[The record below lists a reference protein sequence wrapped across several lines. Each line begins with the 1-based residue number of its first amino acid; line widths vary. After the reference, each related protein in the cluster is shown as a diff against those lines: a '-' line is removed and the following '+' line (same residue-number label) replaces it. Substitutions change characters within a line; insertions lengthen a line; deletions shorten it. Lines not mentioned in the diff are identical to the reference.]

1 MPGQFVVS
9 DASERHR
16 MIDVVAGRIV
26 SSELI
31 GRERELGLCAQ
42 ALHDAERGRA
52 RTVLLGGEAGI
63 GKTRVLAA
71 VLDAARD
78 EGAVVL
84 VGGCIGLAEG
94 SLPFAPIVEA
104 LRPLVRELEERDGDD
119 GHPVTGGVPHEA
131 LSTLAASLG
140 LLTDRPVAASAGAE
154 LRPEW
159 VRSRI
164 YESILDLLRGLAV
177 NGPVVLAIEDLHWAD
192 DSTRE
197 LLAFLV
203 RNAQAERLLLIVTFR
218 SDELTRRHPLLFW
231 LAEAD
236 RAAGVERVE
245 LGRLEPAQ
253 VARQLASIL
262 GQSPG
267 PALVGS
273 VYERSEGNPFFAEEL
288 VAAGAGSRGLPVTLR
303 EVLAARLAH
312 VSEPTVRLLGV
323 AAVDGRKVEHY
334 LLARLSDLS
343 ERELYEAIEE
353 AVAAQLLVVDESS
366 VMERYEFRHALI
378 AEASAETVLPSQRR
392 RLHVMIAEALQKM
405 PPLRGAEE
413 AGHLAEI
420 AHHWFEGR
428 DMPRALVASIKA
440 GEAAEMSS
448 AFGEA
453 YRQDERALELWD
465 VVPDPEVITGLD
477 RVELLRRAAHAGQI
491 SGEFMAAAGLLREGV
506 AILESADDVVRTGLL
521 YERLGRAL
529 WTSGKLNESLE
540 AYRTAVDLVP
550 DAPTADRAR
559 VLAGYAQV
567 LMLGGRYHES
577 LPIAQEAH
585 SIARAAG
592 QRQLEGHAAATLGT
606 DLVYASPKGA
616 EAGIELVRDAL
627 VIADEVHDID
637 DIGRGYACLSSVL
650 DVVDRVEEGLAA
662 AKEGVERMRELGLS
676 ASYGAFIQ
684 MNVVDALI
692 SLGRWQEALELTEA
706 AEPISR
712 GNGRIFANLQLARLY
727 TLRGSFDAA
736 ERALDHAASRLAG
749 ASEAQFSGPLSVTRM
764 DLALWLRDTEAARAV
779 ADVFMPTLEET
790 DDRGALSSF
799 YSTALRV
806 EADCAERARAARD
819 DTAVAQALSRA
830 EVFGS
835 RLDRLD
841 DKTLAPALRTHIRIG
856 ILIGRAEATRIAGD
870 PDPVAW
876 SAAVAAADARPA
888 TVEAAYARFRQ
899 AEAILVGRG
908 SREQAAMLLARAR
921 DLTPAV
927 DGAPLRVAIDG
938 LAARAR
944 LSLGGRPSE
953 MLKPVLP
960 DDAMAYDL
968 TAREVEVLRLV
979 AAGRTNRQIGEELF
993 ISESTAGV
1001 HVSRILAKFG
1011 VAGRVEAATKAA
1023 RLGLTD

>member
-1 MPGQFVVS
+1 MPGWFVVS

-236 RAAGVERVE
+236 RAPGVERVE

-323 AAVDGRKVEHY
+323 AAVVGRKVEHY

-353 AVAAQLLVVDESS
+353 AVAAQLLIVDESS

-392 RLHVMIAEALQKM
+392 RLHVTIAEALESM
-405 PPLRGAEE
+405 PALRGAEE

-830 EVFGS
+830 EVFGP

-921 DLTPAV
+921 GLTPAV

>member
-1 MPGQFVVS
+1 MPGWFVVS

-236 RAAGVERVE
+236 RAPGVERVE

-323 AAVDGRKVEHY
+323 AAVVGRKVEHY

-353 AVAAQLLVVDESS
+353 AVAAQLLIVDESS

-392 RLHVMIAEALQKM
+392 RLHVTIAEALESM
-405 PPLRGAEE
+405 PALRGAEE

-529 WTSGKLNESLE
+529 WTSGKLDESLE

-736 ERALDHAASRLAG
+736 ERALDHAANRLAG

-830 EVFGS
+830 EVFGP

-1023 RLGLTD
+1023 RHGLTD

>member
-236 RAAGVERVE
+236 RAPGVERVE

-323 AAVDGRKVEHY
+323 AAVVGRKVEHY

-353 AVAAQLLVVDESS
+353 AVAAQLLIVDESS

-392 RLHVMIAEALQKM
+392 RLHVTIAEALESM
-405 PPLRGAEE
+405 PALRGAEE

-790 DDRGALSSF
+790 DDRGALSRSIR
-799 YSTALRV
+799 LR
-806 EADCAERARAARD
+806 CASRRTVSSVHARRATTLRSHRRSAAPR
-819 DTAVAQALSRA
+819 S
-830 EVFGS
+830 S
-835 RLDRLD
+835 DRGWID
-841 DKTLAPALRTHIRIG
+841 SMTGHSHRP
-856 ILIGRAEATRIAGD
+856 IGRTSGSGSSSGGPRRRGSPATRTQSRG
-870 PDPVAW
+870 PPR
-876 SAAVAAADARPA
+876 SRRPM
-888 TVEAAYARFRQ
+888 
-899 AEAILVGRG
+899 LVPRRSRPPMRG
-908 SREQAAMLLARAR
+908 SDRPKRSSS
-921 DLTPAV
+921 DAV
-927 DGAPLRVAIDG
+927 HESRQPCSWRGLETSPLRSMVRRCAWRSMG
-938 LAARAR
+938 WRRGHACR
-944 LSLGGRPSE
+944 S
-953 MLKPVLP
+953 
-960 DDAMAYDL
+960 
-968 TAREVEVLRLV
+968 
-979 AAGRTNRQIGEELF
+979 
-993 ISESTAGV
+993 
-1001 HVSRILAKFG
+1001 
-1011 VAGRVEAATKAA
+1011 VAGQA
-1023 RLGLTD
+1023 RC

>member
-1 MPGQFVVS
+1 MPGWFVVS

-236 RAAGVERVE
+236 RAPGVERVE

-323 AAVDGRKVEHY
+323 AAVVGRKVEHY

-353 AVAAQLLVVDESS
+353 AVAAQLLIVDESS

-392 RLHVMIAEALQKM
+392 RLHVTIAEALESM
-405 PPLRGAEE
+405 PALRGAEE

-650 DVVDRVEEGLAA
+650 DVLDRVEEGLAA
-662 AKEGVERMRELGLS
+662 AEEGVERMRELGLS

-684 MNVVDALI
+684 MNVVDSLI

-830 EVFGS
+830 EVFGP

>member
-1 MPGQFVVS
+1 
-9 DASERHR
+9 

-31 GRERELGLCAQ
+31 GRERELELCTQ

-63 GKTRVLAA
+63 GKSRMLAEVLK
-71 VLDAARD
+71 VARD

-104 LRPLVRELEERDGDD
+104 LRPFVRELGESDRDVGRPPTD
-119 GHPVTGGVPHEA
+119 GVSREA

-140 LLTDRPVAASAGAE
+140 LLTDPPVAASAGAE

-164 YESILDLLRGLAV
+164 YESVLDLLRELAAD
-177 NGPVVLAIEDLHWAD
+177 GPVVLAIEDLHWAD
-192 DSTRE
+192 NSTRE

-236 RAAGVERVE
+236 RAPYVERIE
-245 LGRLEPAQ
+245 LGRLAPAQ

-267 PALVGS
+267 PALVES

-288 VAAGAGSRGLPVTLR
+288 VAAGVGSRGLPVTLR
-303 EVLAARLAH
+303 EVLAARLAL

-323 AAVDGRKVEHY
+323 AAVVGRKVEHY
-334 LLARLSDLS
+334 LLALLSDLS

-353 AVAAQLLVVDESS
+353 AVAAQLLIVDESS

-378 AEASAETVLPSQRR
+378 AEAAAETVLPSQRR
-392 RLHVMIAEALQKM
+392 RLHVTIAEALQKM
-405 PPLRGAEE
+405 PPLHGAEE

-428 DMPRALVASIKA
+428 DLPRALVASIEA
-440 GEAAEMSS
+440 GEAAETAS
-448 AFGEA
+448 AFVEA

-465 VVPDPEVITGLD
+465 VVPDPAVIIGFD
-477 RVELLRRAAHAGQI
+477 RVELLRRAAHAGQL

-506 AILESADDVVRTGLL
+506 AILDSAGDAVRAGLL

-540 AYRTAVDLVP
+540 AYRTAVELVP

-592 QRQLEGHAAATLGT
+592 HRQLEGHAAATLGT
-606 DLVYASPKGA
+606 DLVYASPTG
-616 EAGIELVRDAL
+616 EETGIELIRGAL
-627 VIADEVHDID
+627 VIANEVDDID

-662 AKEGVERMRELGLS
+662 AEEGVERMRELGLS

-692 SLGRWQEALELTEA
+692 SLGRWQEALDLTEA

-727 TLRGSFDAA
+727 TVRGSFDAA
-736 ERALDHAASRLAG
+736 ERALDHAASKLAG

-764 DLALWLRDTEAARAV
+764 DLALWLRDTDAARAV

-790 DDRGALSSF
+790 DDLGALSSF

-806 EADCAERARAARD
+806 EADAVERARAARD
-819 DTAVAQALSRA
+819 DTAVAQALRRA
-830 EVFGS
+830 EIFES
-835 RLDRLD
+835 RLHRLD
-841 DKTLAPALRTHIRIG
+841 GETLAPAYRTHIRIG
-856 ILIGRAEATRIAGD
+856 ILMGRAEATRIAGHDD
-870 PDPVAW
+870 PAAW
-876 SAAVAAADARPA
+876 CAAVAAADARPA
-888 TVEAAYARFRQ
+888 VYEAAYARFRQ
-899 AEAILVGRG
+899 AEAILAERG
-908 SREQAAMLLARAR
+908 SREEAAKLLARAR
-921 DLTPAV
+921 ELMPASEA
-927 DGAPLRVAIDG
+927 APLRVAIDG

-944 LSLGGRPSE
+944 LSLGGSPSE
-953 MLKPVLP
+953 VRTPVLP
-960 DDAMAYDL
+960 DDASAFDL

-1011 VAGRVEAATKAA
+1011 VAGRVEAATMAA

>member
-1 MPGQFVVS
+1 
-9 DASERHR
+9 

-26 SSELI
+26 SPELI
-31 GRERELGLCAQ
+31 GRERELELCAQ

-63 GKTRVLAA
+63 GKSRMLAEVLK
-71 VLDAARD
+71 VARD

-104 LRPLVRELEERDGDD
+104 LRPFVRELDESDRENGRPSTD
-119 GHPVTGGVPHEA
+119 GVPREA

-140 LLTDRPVAASAGAE
+140 LLTDPPVAASAGAE

-164 YESILDLLRGLAV
+164 YESVLDLLRELAAD
-177 NGPVVLAIEDLHWAD
+177 GPVVLAIEDLHWAD
-192 DSTRE
+192 NSTRE

-236 RAAGVERVE
+236 RAPYVERIE
-245 LGRLEPAQ
+245 LGRLAPAQ

-267 PALVGS
+267 PALVES

-303 EVLAARLAH
+303 EVLAARLAL

-323 AAVDGRKVEHY
+323 AAVVGRKVEHY
-334 LLARLSDLS
+334 LLALLSDLS

-353 AVAAQLLVVDESS
+353 AVAAQLLIVDESS

-378 AEASAETVLPSQRR
+378 AEAAAETVLPSQRR
-392 RLHVMIAEALQKM
+392 RLHVTIAEALQRM
-405 PPLRGAEE
+405 PPLHGAEE

-428 DMPRALVASIKA
+428 DLPRALVASIEA
-440 GEAAEMSS
+440 GEAAETAS
-448 AFGEA
+448 AFVEA

-465 VVPDPEVITGLD
+465 VVPDPAVITGFD
-477 RVELLRRAAHAGQI
+477 RIELLRRAAHAGQL

-506 AILESADDVVRTGLL
+506 AILDSAGDAIRAGLL

-540 AYRTAVDLVP
+540 AYRTAVELVP

-585 SIARAAG
+585 SIARTAG
-592 QRQLEGHAAATLGT
+592 QRQLEGHAATTLGT
-606 DLVYASPKGA
+606 DLVYASPMG
-616 EAGIELVRDAL
+616 EETGIELIRGAL

-662 AKEGVERMRELGLS
+662 AEEGVERMRELGLS

-692 SLGRWQEALELTEA
+692 SLGRWHEALQLTEA
-706 AEPISR
+706 TEPISR

-736 ERALDHAASRLAG
+736 ERALDHAASKLAG
-749 ASEAQFSGPLSVTRM
+749 ASEAQFTGPLSVTRM
-764 DLALWLRDTEAARAV
+764 DLALWLHDIAAARAV
-779 ADVFMPTLEET
+779 ADEFMPTLEET
-790 DDRGALSSF
+790 EDRGALSWF
-799 YSTALRV
+799 YSRGLRV
-806 EADCAERARAARD
+806 EADAVERARAARD
-819 DTAVAQALSRA
+819 DGAVDEALRRA
-830 EVFGS
+830 ELFVS

-841 DKTLAPALRTHIRIG
+841 DETLASGYRRHIRIG

-870 PDPVAW
+870 TDPAAW

-888 TVEAAYARFRQ
+888 VYEAAYARFRQ
-899 AEAILVGRG
+899 AEAILAGRG
-908 SREQAAMLLARAR
+908 SREEAAKLLARAR
-921 DLTPAV
+921 ELMPASEA
-927 DGAPLRVAIDG
+927 APLRVAIDG
-938 LAARAR
+938 LATRAR
-944 LSLGGRPSE
+944 LSVADGQSE
-953 MLKPVLP
+953 VLRAVLP
-960 DDAMAYDL
+960 GDATVYDL

-1011 VAGRVEAATKAA
+1011 VAGRVEAATMAA

>member
-1 MPGQFVVS
+1 MPGWFVVS

-236 RAAGVERVE
+236 RAPGVERVE

-323 AAVDGRKVEHY
+323 AAVVGRKVEHY

-353 AVAAQLLVVDESS
+353 AVAAQLLIVDESS

-392 RLHVMIAEALQKM
+392 RLHVTIAEALESM
-405 PPLRGAEE
+405 PALRGAEE

>member
-1 MPGQFVVS
+1 
-9 DASERHR
+9 

-26 SSELI
+26 SPELI
-31 GRERELGLCAQ
+31 GRERELESCAQ

-63 GKTRVLAA
+63 GKSRMLAEVLK
-71 VLDAARD
+71 VARD

-104 LRPLVRELEERDGDD
+104 LRPFVRELDESDREN
-119 GHPVTGGVPHEA
+119 GGPSTDAVSREA

-140 LLTDRPVAASAGAE
+140 LLTDRPVSASAGAE

-164 YESILDLLRGLAV
+164 YESVLDLLRELAAD
-177 NGPVVLAIEDLHWAD
+177 GPVVLAIEDLHWAD
-192 DSTRE
+192 NSTRE

-236 RAAGVERVE
+236 RAPHVERIE
-245 LGRLEPAQ
+245 LGRLAPAQ

-267 PALVGS
+267 PALVES

-303 EVLAARLAH
+303 EVLAARLAL

-323 AAVDGRKVEHY
+323 AAVVGRKVEHY
-334 LLARLSDLS
+334 LLAHLSDLS

-353 AVAAQLLVVDESS
+353 AVAAQLLIVDESS
-366 VMERYEFRHALI
+366 VTERYEFRHALI
-378 AEASAETVLPSQRR
+378 AEAAAETVLPSQRR
-392 RLHVMIAEALQKM
+392 RLHVTIAEALQRM
-405 PPLRGAEE
+405 PPLHGAEE

-428 DMPRALVASIKA
+428 DLPRALVASIEA
-440 GEAAEMSS
+440 GEAAEIAS
-448 AFGEA
+448 AFVEA

-465 VVPDPEVITGLD
+465 VVPDPALITGFD
-477 RVELLRRAAHAGQI
+477 RVELLRRAAHAGQL

-506 AILESADDVVRTGLL
+506 AILESAGDAIRAGLL

-540 AYRTAVDLVP
+540 AYRTAVELVP

-585 SIARAAG
+585 SIARMAG
-592 QRQLEGHAAATLGT
+592 QRQLEGHAATTLGT
-606 DLVYASPKGA
+606 DLVYASPTG
-616 EAGIELVRDAL
+616 EETGIELIRGAL

-662 AKEGVERMRELGLS
+662 AEEGVDRMRELGLS

-692 SLGRWQEALELTEA
+692 SMGRWHEALQLTEA
-706 AEPISR
+706 SEPISR

-736 ERALDHAASRLAG
+736 ERALDHAASKLAG
-749 ASEAQFSGPLSVTRM
+749 ASEAQFTGPLSVTRI
-764 DLALWLRDTEAARAV
+764 DLALWLRDIAAARAV
-779 ADVFMPTLEET
+779 ADEFMPTLEET
-790 DDRGALSSF
+790 EDRGALSWF
-799 YSTALRV
+799 YSRGLRV
-806 EADCAERARAARD
+806 EADAVERARAARD
-819 DTAVAQALSRA
+819 EGAVDEALRRA
-830 EVFGS
+830 EVFVS

-841 DKTLAPALRTHIRIG
+841 DETLASGYRRHIRIG

-870 PDPVAW
+870 TDPAAW

-888 TVEAAYARFRQ
+888 VYEAAYARFRQ
-899 AEAILVGRG
+899 AEAILAGRG
-908 SREQAAMLLARAR
+908 SREEAAKLLARAR
-921 DLTPAV
+921 ELMPASEA
-927 DGAPLRVAIDG
+927 APLRVAIDG
-938 LAARAR
+938 LATRAR
-944 LSLGGRPSE
+944 LSVGDGQSE
-953 MLKPVLP
+953 VPRTVLP
-960 DDAMAYDL
+960 GDATVFDL

-1011 VAGRVEAATKAA
+1011 VAGRVEAATMAA

>member
-1 MPGQFVVS
+1 
-9 DASERHR
+9 

-26 SSELI
+26 SPELI
-31 GRERELGLCAQ
+31 GRERELELCAQ

-63 GKTRVLAA
+63 GKSRMLAEVLK
-71 VLDAARD
+71 VARD

-104 LRPLVRELEERDGDD
+104 LRPFVRELDESDRENGRPSPD
-119 GHPVTGGVPHEA
+119 GVPREA

-140 LLTDRPVAASAGAE
+140 LLTDPPVAASAGAE

-164 YESILDLLRGLAV
+164 YESVLDLLRALAAD
-177 NGPVVLAIEDLHWAD
+177 GPVVLAIEDLHWAD
-192 DSTRE
+192 NSTRE

-236 RAAGVERVE
+236 RAPYVERIE
-245 LGRLEPAQ
+245 LGRLAPAQ

-267 PALVGS
+267 PALVES
-273 VYERSEGNPFFAEEL
+273 VFERSEGNPFFAEEL

-303 EVLAARLAH
+303 EVLAARLAL

-323 AAVDGRKVEHY
+323 AAVVGRKVEHY
-334 LLARLSDLS
+334 LLALLSDLS

-353 AVAAQLLVVDESS
+353 AVAAQLLIVDESS
-366 VMERYEFRHALI
+366 IMERYEFRHALI
-378 AEASAETVLPSQRR
+378 AEAAAETVLPSQRR
-392 RLHVMIAEALQKM
+392 RLHVTIAEALQKM
-405 PPLRGAEE
+405 PPLHGAEE

-428 DMPRALVASIKA
+428 DLPRALVASIEA
-440 GEAAEMSS
+440 GEAAETAS
-448 AFGEA
+448 AFVEA

-465 VVPDPEVITGLD
+465 VVPDPAVITGFD
-477 RVELLRRAAHAGQI
+477 RVELLRRAAHAGQL

-506 AILESADDVVRTGLL
+506 AILDSAGDAVRAGLL

-540 AYRTAVDLVP
+540 AYRTAVELVP

-585 SIARAAG
+585 SIARTAG
-592 QRQLEGHAAATLGT
+592 QRQLEGHAATTLGT
-606 DLVYASPKGA
+606 DLVYASPTG
-616 EAGIELVRDAL
+616 EETGIELIRGAL

-662 AKEGVERMRELGLS
+662 AEEGVERMRELGLS

-692 SLGRWQEALELTEA
+692 SLGRWHGFA
-706 AEPISR
+706 A
-712 GNGRIFANLQLARLY
+712 
-727 TLRGSFDAA
+727 
-736 ERALDHAASRLAG
+736 
-749 ASEAQFSGPLSVTRM
+749 
-764 DLALWLRDTEAARAV
+764 
-779 ADVFMPTLEET
+779 
-790 DDRGALSSF
+790 DRG
-799 YSTALRV
+799 
-806 EADCAERARAARD
+806 
-819 DTAVAQALSRA
+819 
-830 EVFGS
+830 
-835 RLDRLD
+835 
-841 DKTLAPALRTHIRIG
+841 H
-856 ILIGRAEATRIAGD
+856 
-870 PDPVAW
+870 
-876 SAAVAAADARPA
+876 
-888 TVEAAYARFRQ
+888 
-899 AEAILVGRG
+899 
-908 SREQAAMLLARAR
+908 
-921 DLTPAV
+921 
-927 DGAPLRVAIDG
+927 
-938 LAARAR
+938 
-944 LSLGGRPSE
+944 
-953 MLKPVLP
+953 
-960 DDAMAYDL
+960 
-968 TAREVEVLRLV
+968 
-979 AAGRTNRQIGEELF
+979 
-993 ISESTAGV
+993 
-1001 HVSRILAKFG
+1001 
-1011 VAGRVEAATKAA
+1011 
-1023 RLGLTD
+1023 

>member
-236 RAAGVERVE
+236 RAPGVERVE

-323 AAVDGRKVEHY
+323 AAVVGRKVEHY

-353 AVAAQLLVVDESS
+353 AVAAQLLIVDESS

-392 RLHVMIAEALQKM
+392 RLHVTIAEALESM
-405 PPLRGAEE
+405 PALRGAEE

-830 EVFGS
+830 EVFGP